1 MIQRIGKGDRMAVR
15 IRLKRMGRKGL
26 AFYRIC
32 AFDSRTKR
40 DGKAHEML
48 GTYDPHGEGD
58 QKVKVKRE
66 RVEHWLSHG
75 ALPTDKVAVL
85 LKKAKISLP

>member
-1 MIQRIGKGDRMAVR
+1 MAVR

-40 DGKAHEML
+40 DGKALEVL
-48 GTYDPHGEGD
+48 GTYDPHADEGK
-58 QKVKVKRE
+58 KVNVKRE
-66 RVEHWLSHG
+66 RVEHWLKNG
-75 ALPTDKVAVL
+75 ALPTDKVALL
-85 LKKAKISLP
+85 LKKADIALG